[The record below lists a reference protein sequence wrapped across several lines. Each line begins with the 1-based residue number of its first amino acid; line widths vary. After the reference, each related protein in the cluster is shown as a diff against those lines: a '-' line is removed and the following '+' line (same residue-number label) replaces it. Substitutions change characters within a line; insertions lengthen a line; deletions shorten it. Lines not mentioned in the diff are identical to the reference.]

1 MRRFAWGSVLALASA
16 GAGAHAHLEK
26 AQPPPD
32 GKSAVVEEIRL
43 AFSEEIEPKLS
54 SIRLETTEE
63 RAITEPAA
71 EVDAA
76 VPKVLAVH
84 LYEKLP
90 AGNYRVRWA
99 VVAKDGHRSAGTYT
113 FLVSH

>member
-1 MRRFAWGSVLALASA
+1 MRRMAWGSVLALASVA
-16 GAGAHAHLEK
+16 AGAHAHLEK
-26 AQPPPD
+26 AQPASD
-32 GKSAVVEEIRL
+32 GKNAVVEDIRL
-43 AFSEEIEPKLS
+43 HFSEEIEPRLS

-76 VPKVLAVH
+76 DPKVLAVH

-90 AGNYRVRWA
+90 PGNYRVRWA
-99 VVAKDGHRSAGTYT
+99 VVAKDGHRTAGTYT
-113 FLVSH
+113 FLVSR